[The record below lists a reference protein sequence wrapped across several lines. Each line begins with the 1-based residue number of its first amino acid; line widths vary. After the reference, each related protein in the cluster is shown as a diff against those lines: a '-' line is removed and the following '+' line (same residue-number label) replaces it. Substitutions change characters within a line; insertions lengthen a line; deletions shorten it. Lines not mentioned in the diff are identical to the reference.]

1 MVATTEC
8 SDYPAGDSN
17 PGLREQ
23 CQAALA
29 TLERVI
35 DLPPREIGEGEA
47 AAESLRAATRLRD
60 SLIDLLRS
68 APHAAEAVDRREALV
83 GVNTALSLIARG
95 EYPRVQL
102 APAAL
107 EDARDIFRDLLE
119 RGLS

>member
-1 MVATTEC
+1 MVATTER

-17 PGLREQ
+17 PGLLQQ
-23 CQAALA
+23 CQAALT
-29 TLERVI
+29 TLEYVI
-35 DLPPREIGEGEA
+35 NLPPREIGEGEA

-68 APHAAEAVDRREALV
+68 APHAADSVSRREALDH
-83 GVNTALSLIARG
+83 VNRALSLIARG

-107 EDARDIFRDLLE
+107 EDARDIFRDLLA
-119 RGLS
+119 RGLP